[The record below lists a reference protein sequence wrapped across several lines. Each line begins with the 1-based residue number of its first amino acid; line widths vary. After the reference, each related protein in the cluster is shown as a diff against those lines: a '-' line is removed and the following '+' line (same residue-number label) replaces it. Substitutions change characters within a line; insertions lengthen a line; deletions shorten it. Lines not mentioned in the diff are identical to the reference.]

1 MKQKNLILVAVAVG
15 CGLVAA
21 FLTTQIG
28 AKPAQSEQ
36 YEVPVA
42 AKDLPVGT
50 KLSKDDIDQLVVMKK
65 IPKDALPAAF
75 AATKEEMADKRLAR
89 TIRMGETFNPQDL
102 TTSVTLT
109 PPPGMDVMT
118 IQGNAEKS
126 VAGFAGPGSKVDILA
141 AVRQRSSEKTTVF
154 VLLTDMLVLAIDSN
168 KDYPNGQQTFANLS
182 TVSLAVD
189 PEQALLLHGAINR
202 GADLRLVLRHPDKA
216 PVTQM
221 LPREEIW
228 KILSDDTSPRG
239 GADSKTETVK
249 LPVAIEDLPAG
260 TQLTSDV
267 IAKKF
272 KLVDHTIP
280 APASF
285 VKDLKEHEGKFLQK
299 ELSADQ
305 FVPKTYVAD
314 KPKEPDVVPPAP
326 KVEDAAKPPAEP
338 KEYWDTT
345 VQTSSGVRKYRYEKA
360 KDGEYRYVG
369 EVKEEGAAQPA
380 PESKPESKR
389 PDGAPA

>member
-285 VKDLKEHEGKFLQK
+285 VKDLKEH
-299 ELSADQ
+299 
-305 FVPKTYVAD
+305 
-314 KPKEPDVVPPAP
+314 
-326 KVEDAAKPPAEP
+326 
-338 KEYWDTT
+338 
-345 VQTSSGVRKYRYEKA
+345 
-360 KDGEYRYVG
+360 
-369 EVKEEGAAQPA
+369 
-380 PESKPESKR
+380 
-389 PDGAPA
+389 